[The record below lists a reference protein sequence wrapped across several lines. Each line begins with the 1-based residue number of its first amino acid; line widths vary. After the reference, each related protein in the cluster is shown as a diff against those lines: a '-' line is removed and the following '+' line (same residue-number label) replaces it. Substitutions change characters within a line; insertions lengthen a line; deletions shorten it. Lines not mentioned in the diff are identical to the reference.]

1 MSNIRLPLYVCA
13 IPVAAYALILPEA
26 YRVGLALAF
35 FLYPVTLELRP
46 IIGVA
51 ILANMTSSQS
61 ESVPQDARNRDALK
75 AIAATVACIGCL
87 SLSNVL
93 SPLQFTDLLIVLACP
108 LWLVQ
113 LSNCHHKALLT
124 LLEDKS
130 NLAAELQTE
139 RTSLEQSKQDLLCY
153 IRCLVRAR
161 EDNNH
166 LAKHVDELKTSKAL
180 EMDLTMKNTSLSEEL
195 RNVHTQLDE
204 KKAECDS
211 LKSKNST
218 LLDELDDLHTQ
229 LDETRAECYISHEQ
243 ILFARRKESETKCR
257 LDIELGYV
265 SFKMEKLRKCLGN
278 ALILPCRDFEGVKND
293 CESGCNSRVES
304 HERSSYGTAA
314 EDLSTNDEGDKRGQS
329 TP

>member
-1 MSNIRLPLYVCA
+1 MNNVVYVTSARDRFRVSLKFKVIIQPVKPPDGSFLPQLYYLLSRCRIYSCRCKVSFRPTNCLVLMFARHTRYFFA

-46 IIGVA
+46 IIGGA
-51 ILANMTSSQS
+51 ILANMTSSQT
-61 ESVPQDARNRDALK
+61 ESVPQDARNRDTLK
-75 AIAATVACIGCL
+75 AIAATVACIGCF

-108 LWLVQ
+108 LWHIQ
-113 LSNCHHKALLT
+113 LSDCHHKALLT

-180 EMDLTMKNTSLSEEL
+180 EMDLTI
-195 RNVHTQLDE
+195 
-204 KKAECDS
+204 KK
-211 LKSKNST
+211 
-218 LLDELDDLHTQ
+218 
-229 LDETRAECYISHEQ
+229 R
-243 ILFARRKESETKCR
+243 
-257 LDIELGYV
+257 V
-265 SFKMEKLRKCLGN
+265 
-278 ALILPCRDFEGVKND
+278 AL
-293 CESGCNSRVES
+293 
-304 HERSSYGTAA
+304 
-314 EDLSTNDEGDKRGQS
+314 
-329 TP
+329 